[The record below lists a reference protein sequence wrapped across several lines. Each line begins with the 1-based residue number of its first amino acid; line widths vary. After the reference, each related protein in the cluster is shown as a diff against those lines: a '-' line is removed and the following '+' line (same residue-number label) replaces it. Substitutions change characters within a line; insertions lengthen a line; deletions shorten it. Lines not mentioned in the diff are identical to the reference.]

1 MELLYEWFGVV
12 GLPTLDIVDMQTL
25 IPYLLNVV
33 IALAVT
39 ALVFR
44 TVVQIAKLFT
54 EWRWR

>member
-1 MELLYEWFGVV
+1 MELLLQWFTTV
-12 GLPTLDIVDMQTL
+12 GIEPLEIVDMQTL
-25 IPYLLNVV
+25 IPYVLNVV

-54 EWRWR
+54 DWRWR